1 MNHSI
6 AKRKYNETRL
16 LEVRSLTT
24 DDLVLLRQR
33 CAPKFEVKTLR
44 DRHHHIAWLIALG
57 KSNNDIAAEL
67 RMSPARI
74 SQHKSSPAFQELIAK
89 YRKEIADA
97 RIEAGKE
104 LAVLAT
110 ANMVEGETLIQRRI
124 RQSLE
129 DPDSTP
135 VLIRDLNR
143 IVADRM
149 DRFGYPKHSTS
160 DSRSVHLHY
169 ASNLEAAISRARKA
183 S

>member
-1 MNHSI
+1 MNISVT
-6 AKRKYNETRL
+6 KRKYNETRL
-16 LEVRSLTT
+16 LEVRSLTP
-24 DDLVLLRQR
+24 DDLHLLRQR
-33 CAPKFEVKTLR
+33 TPPAFEVKTLR

-74 SQHKSSPAFQELIAK
+74 SQHKASPAFQELIAK

-104 LAVLAT
+104 LAAIAT
-110 ANMVEGETLIQRRI
+110 SNMVEGETLIQRRI
-124 RQSLE
+124 RQATE
-129 DPDSTP
+129 DPESP
-135 VLIRDLNR
+135 IPIRDLNR

-160 DSRSVHLHY
+160 DSRSVNINY
-169 ASNLEAAISRARKA
+169 AANLEAAIARSRKA
-183 S
+183 G